1 VWKTVVIEPAVPI
14 EEEELEAA
22 NMRLS
27 VAISYTERDR
37 LEEGGRVPDEEALPM
52 SSILL

>member
-1 VWKTVVIEPAVPI
+1 VRETSVIELAVPV

-27 VAISYTERDR
+27 TAISYAEK
-37 LEEGGRVPDEEALPM
+37 G
-52 SSILL
+52 